1 VWKRGHSSAAFRRQQ
16 IPVQY
21 AIGLLP
27 IAWIRFFT
35 MLRLGLTAG
44 GLVAGAILASSVAL
58 ADGRLEARYRMSI
71 AGLELGRASFL
82 LEIGGKGYT
91 ASGSA
96 RVTGVMQA
104 VSSGKGS
111 AGSRGTVE
119 RGALSPQSFAM
130 DAESDKKA
138 EAIRLVLTANAV
150 KNVMVEPPTTPAKDR
165 VPVSDDD
172 KKGVLDPMTAALILV
187 PGTADPLS
195 PAACDRTLSIFDGR
209 QRYDLTLSYVRTD
222 KVKAEKGYDG
232 PAVVC
237 RVAYKPV
244 SGHRPSR
251 AGVKYMMENKDV
263 YVWLAPVAG
272 TRVLVPFKVSVAT
285 MIGTAE
291 MEALSFVSEPTG
303 AQPASA
309 TGKKP

>member
-1 VWKRGHSSAAFRRQQ
+1 MVGF
-16 IPVQY
+16 P
-21 AIGLLP
+21 P

-35 MLRLGLTAG
+35 MFRLGLTAG
-44 GLVAGAILASSVAL
+44 GLVAGAVLASGTAS
-58 ADGRLEARYRMSI
+58 ADGRLEARYRMSL

-82 LEIGGKGYT
+82 LEIGTKGYT

-111 AGSRGTVE
+111 AGARGTVE
-119 RGALSPQSFAM
+119 RGGALSPQSFAM

-138 EAIRLVLTANAV
+138 EAIRLVITANAV
-150 KNVMVEPPTTPAKDR
+150 KGVSVEPPTTPAKDR

-187 PGTADPLS
+187 PGTSDPLS
-195 PAACDRTLSIFDGR
+195 AAACDRTLSIFDGR
-209 QRYDLTLSYVRTD
+209 QRYNLSLSYVRTD
-222 KVKAEKGYDG
+222 KVKAEKGYEG

-237 RVAYKPV
+237 RVAYKPI

-263 YVWLAPVAG
+263 YIWLAPVAG

-291 MEALSFVSEPTG
+291 MEALSFVSEPTV
-303 AQPASA
+303 QPASV

>member
-1 VWKRGHSSAAFRRQQ
+1 MFRL
-16 IPVQY
+16 
-21 AIGLLP
+21 A
-27 IAWIRFFT
+27 
-35 MLRLGLTAG
+35 LTAG
-44 GLVAGAILASSVAL
+44 GLVAGAVLASGTAL
-58 ADGRLEARYRMSI
+58 ADGRLEARYRMSL

-82 LEIGGKGYT
+82 LEIGTKGYT

-111 AGSRGTVE
+111 AGARGTVE
-119 RGALSPQSFAM
+119 RGGALSPQSFAM

-138 EAIRLVLTANAV
+138 EAIRLAITANAV
-150 KNVMVEPPTTPAKDR
+150 KGVTVEPPTTPAKDR

-187 PGTADPLS
+187 PGTNDPLS
-195 PAACDRTLSIFDGR
+195 AAACDRTLSIFDGR
-209 QRYDLTLSYVRTD
+209 QRYDLSLSYVRMD
-222 KVKAEKGYDG
+222 KVKAEKGYEG

-237 RVAYKPV
+237 RVAYRPI

-263 YVWLAPVAG
+263 YIWLAPVAG

-291 MEALSFVSEPTG
+291 MEALSFVSEPTI
-303 AQPASA
+303 QPASV

>member
-1 VWKRGHSSAAFRRQQ
+1 MF
-16 IPVQY
+16 
-21 AIGLLP
+21 
-27 IAWIRFFT
+27 
-35 MLRLGLTAG
+35 RLGLTAG
-44 GLVAGAILASSVAL
+44 GLVAGAVLASSAAM
-58 ADGRLEARYRMSI
+58 ADGRLEARYRMSL
-71 AGLELGRASFL
+71 AGIELGRASFL
-82 LEIGGKGYT
+82 FEIDAKAYT

-111 AGSRGTVE
+111 AGSRGKVE

-130 DAESDKKA
+130 DARADKKE
-138 EAIRLVLTANAV
+138 EAIRLVLAANAV
-150 KNVMVEPPTTPAKDR
+150 KDVMVEPPVSPAKDR

-172 KKGVLDPMTAALILV
+172 KKGVLDPMTAALIAI
-187 PGTADPLS
+187 PGTVDPVS
-195 PAACDRTLSIFDGR
+195 PAACERTLSIFDGR
-209 QRYDLTLSYVRTD
+209 QRFDLALSYVRTD
-222 KVKAEKGYDG
+222 KVKAQEGYSG

-237 RVAYKPV
+237 RVAYIPV

-251 AGVKYMMENKDV
+251 SGVKFMMRNKDV

-291 MEALSFVSEPTG
+291 MEATSFVSEPTG
-303 AQPASA
+303 VQPASTPA
-309 TGKKP
+309 KGP